1 MRPGR
6 LSERK
11 WGPRPYVRLERVRDD
26 DDHDYARVMTV
37 AGPRSPI
44 PESALEL
51 PSPFPRPTLCQ

>member
-11 WGPRPYVRLERVRDD
+11 WGPRSYVRLERVRDD

-51 PSPFPRPTLCQ
+51 PSPSPRPTLCQ